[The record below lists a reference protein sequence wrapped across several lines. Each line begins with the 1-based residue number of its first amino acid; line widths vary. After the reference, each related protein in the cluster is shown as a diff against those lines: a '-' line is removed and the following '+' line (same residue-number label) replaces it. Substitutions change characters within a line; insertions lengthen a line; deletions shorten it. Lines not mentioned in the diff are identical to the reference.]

1 MICYPRMN
9 SFYMSDCF
17 FSSEIPNPKGS
28 HGDWKT
34 WTMRRVMEH
43 EKLAKSHG
51 IDLSVME
58 FDQFCPQISLN
69 LYLFGRC

>member
-28 HGDWKT
+28 HGD
-34 WTMRRVMEH
+34 MEH
-43 EKLAKSHG
+43 KKLAKSHG
-51 IDLSVME
+51 IVLSVME